1 MIQKKLR
8 CSNWLFFTYNTI
20 KIITLLFF
28 VLISE
33 IPQLAYQL
41 VLYFDLFFILLIFIY
56 IFFVMGFLIQQTY
69 VAFRYEFKRHQMYL
83 YVLTF
88 FLFLCLPLF
97 VGEMAFWIKD
107 EDKVIQSRYIYF
119 GSYIAH
125 TIPSVLI
132 ILARP
137 NEDCFTCFNRV
148 AP

>member
-56 IFFVMGFLIQQTY
+56 IFFVMGFLI
-69 VAFRYEFKRHQMYL
+69 
-83 YVLTF
+83 
-88 FLFLCLPLF
+88 
-97 VGEMAFWIKD
+97 
-107 EDKVIQSRYIYF
+107 
-119 GSYIAH
+119 
-125 TIPSVLI
+125 
-132 ILARP
+132 
-137 NEDCFTCFNRV
+137 
-148 AP
+148 